1 VNALAKFNMGVNEVK
16 RNEYR
21 QRTGHLQRVHGDRVK

>member
-1 VNALAKFNMGVNEVK
+1 VNEVK